1 MSEQEAIEILRAY
14 YEPNNR
20 KQNEAMDMAIKAL
33 GTDGDLI
40 DRQAAIDAADRAD
53 YTGLAVEDVKLVTD
67 EVVKEIKK
75 LPSAQ
80 PEDINADACASCP
93 AYKAFFNEE
102 DLSDIEILSILRSLY
117 NCFDE
122 YEEPVYHALSEAI
135 KALSAQPES
144 SFVTW
149 LLDEIWDE
157 DMWELNWQAFPEVL
171 CRKLTKLGYIK
182 EKDGEYER
190 LDQQTGCD

>member
-1 MSEQEAIEILRAY
+1 M
-14 YEPNNR
+14 
-20 KQNEAMDMAIKAL
+20 
-33 GTDGDLI
+33 DLI
-40 DRQAAIDAADRAD
+40 DRQVAINALKEKAFS
-53 YTGLAVEDVKLVTD
+53 YSF
-67 EVVKEIKK
+67 EVGYNKMKVQIIDIINAEKAYETIES

-80 PEDINADACASCP
+80 PE
-93 AYKAFFNEE
+93 
-102 DLSDIEILSILRSLY
+102 L
-117 NCFDE
+117 
-122 YEEPVYHALSEAI
+122 
-135 KALSAQPES
+135 

-190 LDQQTGCD
+190 LDK